1 MTRTAVAVTCI
12 AAAASLGAMLAAPAE
27 AAPSGQTRV
36 IAACKSPAY
45 KPKQYI
51 LTCADANT
59 EIRHASYSSWSANAA
74 SGRGTFYYN
83 TCRPDCAAGTFKHHP
98 VTFSLDRVRSV
109 HGQRLF
115 TRMYVSYAGLTETFF
130 LPTSGI

>member
-1 MTRTAVAVTCI
+1 MTRTVAITCAV
-12 AAAASLGAMLAAPAE
+12 AASLAMFAAPAV

-45 KPKQYI
+45 KPTMYI

-59 EIRHASYSSWSANAA
+59 EIRHASYSSWSSNAA

-83 TCRPDCAAGTFKHHP
+83 TCRPNCAAGTFKHHP

-115 TRMYVSYAGLTETFF
+115 TRMYVSYAGLTETFD